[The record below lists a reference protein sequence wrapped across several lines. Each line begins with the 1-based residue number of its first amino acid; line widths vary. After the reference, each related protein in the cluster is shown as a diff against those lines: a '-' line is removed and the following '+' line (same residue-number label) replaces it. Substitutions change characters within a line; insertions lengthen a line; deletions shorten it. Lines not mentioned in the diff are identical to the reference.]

1 MLTPRRKILL
11 AGLVIFLV
19 FGALAIF
26 ASPLSA
32 RNLEARLQDAADEAL
47 YSVRAEGW
55 AEVRM
60 DGQVAIVTGLAPD
73 QDAQS
78 RALDAV
84 SRAAWAG
91 GIVAGGITRVI
102 DETRVDLQDTR
113 FRLRAD
119 LIGSR
124 LTLSGFAPDAVG
136 QARLND
142 LAVLL
147 FPGRA
152 SVDVQLAPGGAPAN
166 WEAAARLMLGELARL
181 DTGSAVMAGDRLVVT
196 GLSTNAQTVAS
207 VRSAMSNAPA
217 GYVATALVRA
227 PGGTY
232 EAEITDFR
240 LCEAAVNAAL
250 GPRPV
255 AFTPGSAQL
264 NEASRNTLRRAGEAF
279 ARCDTPPLGVAV
291 QVNEGEGGEALAL
304 DRARSV
310 IDAMS
315 AAGLEEDRFLASTL
329 PGDGITA
336 LRFEIQAPVEAQQD
350 TGAEPVSAPEVGEDD
365 PQ

>member
-1 MLTPRRKILL
+1 MLTPRRRILL
-11 AGLVIFLV
+11 IGLVTFIV

-32 RNLEARLQDAADEAL
+32 RNLEARLQDAADEGL

-55 AEVRM
+55 AQVQLN
-60 DGQVAIVTGLAPD
+60 GQVATVTGLAPD
-73 QDAQS
+73 QEAQL

-91 GIVAGGITRVI
+91 GIVAGGITRVV

-119 LIGSR
+119 LVGSR

-181 DTGSAVMAGDRLVVT
+181 DTGSAVMAGDRLIVT
-196 GLSTNAQTVAS
+196 GLSTNAQTVTS
-207 VRSAMSNAPA
+207 VRAAMSNAPEGFLA
-217 GYVATALVRA
+217 SALVRA
-227 PGGTY
+227 PGGSY
-232 EAEITDFR
+232 EATITDFR

-250 GPRPV
+250 GLRPV
-255 AFTPGSAQL
+255 AFAPGGAQL
-264 NEASRNTLRRAGEAF
+264 SEASRNTLRRAGEAF
-279 ARCDTPPLGVAV
+279 SRCDTPPLGVAV
-291 QVNEGEGGEALAL
+291 QVQEGEGGEVLAL

-310 IDAMS
+310 IEAMS
-315 AAGLEEDRFLASTL
+315 AAGLDEDRFLASTL
-329 PGDGITA
+329 PAEGTNA

-350 TGAEPVSAPEVGEDD
+350 TGSEPVSAPEVGEDD